1 MIQILLKFV
10 WMGPMNKSSEWPY
23 SDDGEAMNR
32 WQVII
37 WTNGGLVHW
46 LVYASLSPR
55 KSKRIFFSVTSLTP
69 GQSLTQEGRGGGF
82 GVG

>member
-37 WTNGGLVHW
+37 WTNGGLVS
-46 LVYASLSPR
+46 A
-55 KSKRIFFSVTSLTP
+55 LTRVCI
-69 GQSLTQEGRGGGF
+69 TQPEKE
-82 GVG
+82 